1 LLSRI
6 FPDGVEV
13 VSADALQVYRQLDI
27 GTAKPGKE
35 TLSRIPHHLINT
47 IDYTEHF
54 SVGDFCAGADEAVRS
69 IILRDNL
76 PVISGGTAFYLK
88 SWLLGLPETP
98 VSDPQIRTALE
109 AEWNGRGNAELR
121 EELMKYDP
129 VSADRIG
136 RGDRYRMLRALEVWR
151 QTGRALSSYN
161 VPDTPRDDYDVLSLG
176 LRRERS
182 ELYRRINQRVDEMFE
197 DGLPEELASLRKAG
211 ATAEDPGMKAIGYR
225 EWFGKPGEPVP
236 DTAEIKELIARNTRR
251 YAKRQITF
259 FASLPDVHWFDVGE
273 NPDIP
278 EGLISIIDDFLNDNI
293 SGVS

>member
-6 FPDGVEV
+6 FPDGVEI

-27 GTAKPGKE
+27 GTAKPEEK
-35 TLSRIPHHLINT
+35 TLSRIPHHLINI
-47 IDYTEHF
+47 IDFTESF

-69 IILRDNL
+69 IILRGSI

-98 VSDPQIRTALE
+98 ASDPQLRSALE
-109 AEWNGRGNAELR
+109 AEWNDKGNDELR
-121 EELMKYDP
+121 EELRRFDP

-136 RGDRYRMLRALEVWR
+136 RGDRYRMLRALEVR
-151 QTGRALSSYN
+151 QQTGRSLSSYT

-182 ELYRRINQRVDEMFE
+182 ELYRRINKRVDEMFQ
-197 DGLPEELASLRKAG
+197 DGLPEELASLRRAG
-211 ATAEDPGMKAIGYR
+211 AEAGHPGMKAIGYR
-225 EWFGKPGEPVP
+225 EWFGEPGEPEP
-236 DTAEIKELIARNTRR
+236 DKAEVKELIARNTRR

-259 FASLPDVHWFDVGE
+259 FASLPDVHWFDVEDGD
-273 NPDIP
+273 DIP
-278 EGLISIIDDFLNDNI
+278 EGLIPLINDFLNDNS